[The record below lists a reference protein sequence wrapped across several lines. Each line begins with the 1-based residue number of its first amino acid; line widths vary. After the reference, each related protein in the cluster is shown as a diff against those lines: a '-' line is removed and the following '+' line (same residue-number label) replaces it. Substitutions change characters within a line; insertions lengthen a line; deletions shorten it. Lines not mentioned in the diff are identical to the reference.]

1 MTARRDLLTGIAKLR
16 ATLLVLEETAQLD
29 DLSEQEIIVLS
40 AAASLAADGQSF
52 SSRHLENHELISDM
66 PVSTFFRNLRQLV
79 EKGYLKKSGH
89 HRSAIYAL
97 NV

>member
-1 MTARRDLLTGIAKLR
+1 MTAKRDLLTGIAKLR

-29 DLSEQEIIVLS
+29 DLSEQEIILLS
-40 AAASLAADGQSF
+40 AAASLAANAQSF
-52 SSRHLENHELISDM
+52 SSRHLEDHELISGM
-66 PVSTFFRNLRQLV
+66 PVSTFFRTLRQLV

-89 HRSAIYAL
+89 HRSAIYTL